1 MASGHVYYF
10 IDHGQIRK
18 VLSNLMTILTL
29 NGTVN
34 LSFTASQL
42 PSKKNNAQLNI
53 YYILLYI
60 IIYYD
65 NLVFATVLNCG
76 D

>member
-1 MASGHVYYF
+1 MGFGHVYYF

-18 VLSNLMTILTL
+18 VLSNHMTILAL

-42 PSKKNNAQLNI
+42 PSKEKNNA
-53 YYILLYI
+53 
-60 IIYYD
+60 
-65 NLVFATVLNCG
+65 
-76 D
+76 